1 MSGALYRPRIQRAD
15 LSAKKHRRRTR
26 KASRMYRNE
35 DRTGALEEFK
45 KADKQD
51 GGPVLG
57 VPAEDDQRH
66 GPRRL
71 GTVTRVYALHSSET
85 NGYLRASRNRRSKV
99 TRHLSDGRN
108 TICGSGTRDL
118 TR

>member
-1 MSGALYRPRIQRAD
+1 
-15 LSAKKHRRRTR
+15 
-26 KASRMYRNE
+26 MYRNE

-71 GTVTRVYALHSSET
+71 GTVT
-85 NGYLRASRNRRSKV
+85 GLRLAPK
-99 TRHLSDGRN
+99 
-108 TICGSGTRDL
+108 
-118 TR
+118 

>member
-51 GGPVLG
+51 GGQCLACQQRMINGMALG
-57 VPAEDDQRH
+57 DWVRDA
-66 GPRRL
+66 GLRL
-71 GTVTRVYALHSSET
+71 ALE
-85 NGYLRASRNRRSKV
+85 
-99 TRHLSDGRN
+99 
-108 TICGSGTRDL
+108 
-118 TR
+118 